1 MDVHEYICQFVPAD
15 IEAALGRRYIVGPE
29 IAAGGQGVVFRA
41 TRTFRPDGAAT
52 NDVVAL
58 KLLFDRRR
66 NDRVPPEV
74 TAAENFSHENL
85 AGLIEHGYCD
95 VAGRNT
101 RYLAWEFITGQ
112 PLSLLLR
119 NGPLLE
125 SEVLAIGRDVSTA
138 IAQIWSRRIVHADIK
153 PSNIMIR
160 NSGEDI
166 RFGSVSRA
174 VLIDLGAARYLDQDK
189 ISTLRPLERR
199 ERRVRKPFGTWGYF
213 SPEQIRGTSAL
224 TCASDVFSLG
234 VVMLQC
240 LLGHHPTS
248 YDQTA
253 LADGF
258 RASQARVAASVG
270 LLSAL
275 DTMLW
280 PLPAVRPNPAQLSQ
294 RFESLRR
301 TMQEEFAKGAR
312 APMKAQD

>member
-1 MDVHEYICQFVPAD
+1 MPVFPPD
-15 IEAALGRRYIVGPE
+15 IEAALAGRYIIGPE
-29 IAAGGQGVVFRA
+29 VAVGGQGAVFRA
-41 TRTFRPDGAAT
+41 TRTSRPDGAVT
-52 NDVVAL
+52 NDDVAL

-66 NDRVPPEV
+66 TPRVPPEI
-74 TAAENFSHENL
+74 TAAENFSHKNL

-112 PLSLLLR
+112 PLSFLLK

-125 SEVLAIGRDVSTA
+125 SEVLAVGRDVSTA
-138 IAQIWSRRIVHADIK
+138 IAQIWARRIVHADIK

-160 NSGEDI
+160 NSGGDI
-166 RFGSVSRA
+166 EFGSVSRA

-189 ISTLRPLERR
+189 IRTLRPLERK
-199 ERRVRKPFGTWGYF
+199 ERRLRRPLGTWGYF

-240 LLGHHPTS
+240 LLGRHPTS

-258 RASQARVAASVG
+258 RASQGRVAASAG

-280 PLPAVRPNPAQLSQ
+280 PLPAVRPNPAELSQ

-301 TMQEEFAKGAR
+301 NMQEEFAKGAR
-312 APMKAQD
+312 GPMKAEGEL